1 MLTHAVFPNKSCK
14 SVMYLQQFSI
24 LYFCLNS
31 ANSIADDYLEVE
43 QGTKKRS
50 SNTENKYLSL
60 PEVLLSLNFLKQSD

>member
-1 MLTHAVFPNKSCK
+1 
-14 SVMYLQQFSI
+14 MYLQQFSI

-31 ANSIADDYLEVE
+31 ANSIADGYLEVE